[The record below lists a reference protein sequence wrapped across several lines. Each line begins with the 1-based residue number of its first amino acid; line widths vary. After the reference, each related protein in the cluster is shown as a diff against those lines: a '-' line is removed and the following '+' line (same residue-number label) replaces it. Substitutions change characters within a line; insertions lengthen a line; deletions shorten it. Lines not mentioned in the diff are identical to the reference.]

1 MLNTDNATR
10 AENLRLCKDLLK
22 KGLTQREIAKS
33 LGLSLPTVNK
43 YCQRIAAE
51 IEEAERKKEEARQ
64 KAEVAA
70 ETRSRRMKKIREETE
85 TAKIVAAMQTPEEL
99 AKQSFAACL
108 LELKIRLPL
117 MTNAEV
123 ITITTE
129 LWDRMSK

>member
-1 MLNTDNATR
+1 MLNVDNATR

-33 LGLSLPTVNK
+33 LGVSLPTTNK
-43 YCQRIAAE
+43 YCQRIAVE
-51 IEEAERKKEEARQ
+51 IEEAQRKKEEARK
-64 KAEVAA
+64 KAEAAA
-70 ETRSRRMKKIREETE
+70 EERQRRLKKIRAENEVIK
-85 TAKIVAAMQTPEEL
+85 AVAEAQTPEEL

-108 LELKIRLPL
+108 IELKLRLPQ
-117 MTNAEV
+117 MTNAEI